1 MRESVPRSAETT
13 DACPWTEDEH
23 NADERVDSESW
34 VSRQNEAISRCTL
47 PSEETRMQSAS
58 VERGIWIVYTEN
70 VRVSLCLRNTH

>member
-1 MRESVPRSAETT
+1 M
-13 DACPWTEDEH
+13 CPGVRRRLTH
-23 NADERVDSESW
+23 VHGLKTSNADERVDSESW

-58 VERGIWIVYTEN
+58 EERGIWIVYTEN